1 MRIAAA
7 LLMVLVGAFAA
18 PAFGQSFLGQ
28 WTATAVTPGGN
39 VSETL
44 TVVKIAGGYEIKA
57 ELVGPVPEGTPQ
69 AGPGTDIVLD
79 GDKFSYKRT
88 VVTPDGP
95 LVITYAGTVSGD
107 TFTGSV
113 NLGGFAEAPYT
124 GVRMKRQ
131 DQGERLNH
139 GQ

>member
-7 LLMVLVGAFAA
+7 LMLVLVAAFAA
-18 PAFGQSFLGQ
+18 PAFGQSFVGE

-44 TVVKIAGGYEIKA
+44 TVVKTADGYTIKA
-57 ELVGPVPEGTPQ
+57 KLVGPVPEGTPE

-88 VVTPDGP
+88 LNTPDGS
-95 LVITYAGTVSGD
+95 LVITYTGTVSGD
-107 TFTGSV
+107 TFTGTV

-124 GVRMKRQ
+124 GERIKRR
-131 DQGERLNH
+131 D
-139 GQ
+139 

>member
-1 MRIAAA
+1 MRIAKA
-7 LLMVLVGAFAA
+7 LMLVFVTAFAA
-18 PAFGQSFLGQ
+18 PAFGQSFVGQ

-44 TVVKIAGGYEIKA
+44 TVVKTAEGYAITA
-57 ELVGPVPEGTPQ
+57 VPVVPVPDGTPK

-88 VVTPDGP
+88 VKTPDGS
-95 LVITYAGTVSGD
+95 LVITYTGTVSGD
-107 TFTGSV
+107 KFTGTV

-124 GVRMKRQ
+124 GVRTKRQ
-131 DQGERLNH
+131 D
-139 GQ
+139 

>member
-1 MRIAAA
+1 MRIAKA
-7 LLMVLVGAFAA
+7 LMLVLVTAFAA
-18 PAFGQSFLGQ
+18 PAFGQSFVGQ

-44 TVVKIAGGYEIKA
+44 TVVKTAEGYAITA
-57 ELVGPVPEGTPQ
+57 VPVVPVPDGAPK

-88 VVTPDGP
+88 VKTPDGS
-95 LVITYAGTVSGD
+95 LVITYTGTVSGD
-107 TFTGSV
+107 KFTGTV

-124 GVRMKRQ
+124 GVRTKRQ
-131 DQGERLNH
+131 D
-139 GQ
+139 

>member
-7 LLMVLVGAFAA
+7 LMLLLVAAFAA

-28 WTATAVTPGGN
+28 WTATAVTMGGN

-44 TVVKIAGGYEIKA
+44 TVVKTAGGYEIKA
-57 ELVGPVPEGTPQ
+57 ELVGPVPEGTPK

-88 VVTPDGP
+88 LTTPEGS
-95 LVITYAGTVSGD
+95 LVITYTGTVSGD
-107 TFTGSV
+107 TFTGTV
-113 NLGGFAEAPYT
+113 NLGGFAEAPYI
-124 GVRMKRQ
+124 GKRMKPR
-131 DQGERLNH
+131 D
-139 GQ
+139 

>member
-1 MRIAAA
+1 MRIAKA
-7 LLMVLVGAFAA
+7 LMLVLVTAFAA
-18 PAFGQSFLGQ
+18 PAFGQSFVGQ

-44 TVVKIAGGYEIKA
+44 TVVKTAEGYAITA
-57 ELVGPVPEGTPQ
+57 VPVVPVPDGTPK

-88 VVTPDGP
+88 VKTPDGS

-107 TFTGSV
+107 KFTGTV

-124 GVRMKRQ
+124 GVRTKRQ
-131 DQGERLNH
+131 D
-139 GQ
+139 